1 MTVVAA
7 QLAASRKTAGR
18 TVDMRDTFIGGIALA
33 RQATLA
39 TRNTRHFQDLSVK
52 VVDPWAPA

>member
-18 TVDMRDTFIGGIALA
+18 TVDMRDIFIGGFALA

-39 TRNTRHFQDLSVK
+39 NRNTRHSRTCR
-52 VVDPWAPA
+52 